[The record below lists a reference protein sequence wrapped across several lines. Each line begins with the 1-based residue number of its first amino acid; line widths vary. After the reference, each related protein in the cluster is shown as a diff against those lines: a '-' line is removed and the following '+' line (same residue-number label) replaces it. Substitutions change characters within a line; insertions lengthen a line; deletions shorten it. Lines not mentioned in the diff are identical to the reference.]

1 MIFSL
6 AGGIMLIR
14 FKVGNFKSFGDVQEI
29 SMLAGKVQNKSER
42 VYKDEKIKLLKYAQ
56 IFGANASGKSNM
68 VEALD
73 FFRDTVID
81 KFPDGYSYL
90 YNKCSS
96 LNKNK
101 TSYFEIEIKIEDKYY
116 AYGFEALLNEGKFT
130 SEWLFE
136 LDNKK
141 ETIIFSRD
149 ILASTYAINTEI
161 KDEELIKRLNIYL
174 QDIEKDYSVLFLK
187 NINTNKKEFFETFK
201 EALPLQNV
209 FDWLRRKLD
218 INYPDQPV
226 SLYSYF
232 AHKSNINQIV
242 EAIKAFSTGI
252 IDYKIIETTMDTFL
266 KNVPI
271 DLKNKILA
279 DIEKASSQQKDAE
292 HNFVL
297 RGDREFFM
305 ISIVEGNIKCE
316 TIQFEHEN
324 SDNLF
329 LLSEESDGTARI
341 LDLLEILL
349 NNSNKVFV
357 IDEIDRCLH
366 PQLTRKF
373 IEIFLEYAKGHN
385 TQLIVTT
392 HESRLLDLDLVR
404 RDEIWFIEK
413 SNCGNSKVYSLE
425 EYNTRFDQRV
435 DKAYLDGRYGGIPIF
450 NKIFPN
456 IGEDL

>member
-1 MIFSL
+1 
-6 AGGIMLIR
+6 
-14 FKVGNFKSFGDVQEI
+14 
-29 SMLAGKVQNKSER
+29 
-42 VYKDEKIKLLKYAQ
+42 
-56 IFGANASGKSNM
+56 
-68 VEALD
+68 
-73 FFRDTVID
+73 
-81 KFPDGYSYL
+81 
-90 YNKCSS
+90 
-96 LNKNK
+96 
-101 TSYFEIEIKIEDKYY
+101 
-116 AYGFEALLNEGKFT
+116 
-130 SEWLFE
+130 
-136 LDNKK
+136 
-141 ETIIFSRD
+141 
-149 ILASTYAINTEI
+149 
-161 KDEELIKRLNIYL
+161 
-174 QDIEKDYSVLFLK
+174 
-187 NINTNKKEFFETFK
+187 
-201 EALPLQNV
+201 
-209 FDWLRRKLD
+209 
-218 INYPDQPV
+218 
-226 SLYSYF
+226 
-232 AHKSNINQIV
+232 
-242 EAIKAFSTGI
+242 
-252 IDYKIIETTMDTFL
+252 
-266 KNVPI
+266 
-271 DLKNKILA
+271 
-279 DIEKASSQQKDAE
+279 
-292 HNFVL
+292 
-297 RGDREFFM
+297 M